1 MEPRAWKK
9 LLLKWVNECHF
20 IENITSLEES
30 DIEAFYAIY
39 EQYANFEPGQN
50 SSCLEPLQIFLKDI
64 YADFTPIF
72 DGEGRVATTD
82 YVYVYT
88 LLMHYTCVQKP
99 NKYFHNIC
107 KNLPETVQQC
117 IAEFFKQTVDGL
129 QLTRD
134 CLQQTIVNIQIQ
146 NDIDEDSF
154 LVPLVPQSST
164 PDRLT
169 MHRNGNC
176 SSSITSI
183 TPLPRDVTNCLSIS
197 LADSSNNKD
206 SSSIVSA
213 TMENSSA
220 LLLQRERRSTMNEIQ
235 MCAPATPKTELL
247 DQRTRELFGLRAQLE
262 TERYEK
268 TVLEEQVLETES
280 LIKKLTR
287 ENAEQKKQLLMLK
300 ATLANDNEDEHN
312 YATNEFD
319 NMKRRLMNELSKK
332 EKILSEK
339 SEQLQELRAEHDK
352 LVGKFKVSEKQV
364 LVCMDRIN
372 ELEQRLNSSEQLL
385 SERGD
390 EMEHLAHDK
399 LELERCLQE
408 ARNELQ
414 NGREVLNAS
423 SDLLDTSQL
432 QSSMN
437 TTPENLASSVID
449 KQLREKELE
458 NDQLRSVLELN
469 SQEKERIESQLL
481 QLIFK
486 YKLEKSKE
494 STPEKTAEKSQSHM
508 LFIIEQRMEQ
518 LTVNMEQEHQRANE
532 LQSQY
537 NTMQQQNID
546 NNNYIQNLKSDVE
559 KLNCELTASQA
570 NLKSTTDKMLQDE
583 KEIQM
588 RLNTELERSKQ
599 FGIQIAELERDL
611 ETQSQTHKQKHEQL
625 EQDLLAVKSSK
636 LQVQEELQTK
646 VNDFQK
652 QLKELQQDLE
662 NSRKNCQKFEQII
675 LDQKLSIIREKE
687 IQMEQE
693 AKAIAEITNKYRSE
707 QMLLQ
712 QQLDLARQ
720 ELENQKMEQTQVEK
734 ELSTA
739 KIKQAQ
745 LENEIHVNNIKIT
758 EYEMKHERELK
769 QQSDIQRQ
777 QLKES
782 EKKITDLQQQLK
794 EGLKKLKLRDE
805 QLLDDHKLL
814 DDQRNKCERLEIQLQ
829 EQEEDL
835 KQKSDE
841 QKQQLE
847 ESEKKITDLQ
857 QQLTEGL
864 KKLKL
869 RDEQLLH
876 DRKLLDDQRNI
887 CERLETKLKKQEED
901 LMQNSDDQKKQ
912 LLESEKKITDLQNQL
927 TEGMKKL
934 EQRDEQLL
942 QDRKLLDVERKKC
955 EHLEYELKKHE
966 DLKHKSDE
974 QKQQLE
980 ESEKKI
986 ADLQQQLAEGLKK
999 LKLRDEQLLDDRK
1012 LLDDQ
1017 RNKCERL
1024 EIQLKKQEED
1034 LKQKSDEQ
1042 KQQLEESEKKIAD
1055 LQQQSKEA
1063 RDKLAQHDE
1072 QLLDDRKLLDY
1083 ERNKCE
1089 RLETQLKKQEDDLKH
1104 KSEDQRQQ
1112 LEEAE
1117 KKIADLQQQLTE
1129 RLKKLE
1135 QRDEQLLHDRKLLD
1149 VEQKKCEHLECELK
1163 KHEDL
1168 KQKSDEQKQQLE
1180 ESEEKISDLQQQLKE
1195 ARDKLAHYDEQL
1207 LDDRKLLDDERNK
1220 CERLET
1226 QLKKQE
1232 EDLKQNS
1239 DDQKNQ
1245 ILESEKK
1252 ITDIQLQLTEGMKKL
1267 EQRDEQLLHD
1277 RKLLNVEQKKCEHL
1291 ECELKKHEDLK
1302 QKSDEQKQQLEESEE
1317 KISDLQQ
1324 QLKEARD
1331 KLAHHDEQLLNDCKL
1346 LDDERNKCERLE
1358 TQLKKQEGDLKQ
1370 KSEDQRRQL
1379 EESEKKITDLQQQ
1392 LTERLKKLEQRDE
1405 QLLDDRKLLDVE
1417 RKKCE
1422 RLENQIKHLEAKH
1435 FVGEKDIKDT
1445 LAKKEEELE
1454 KIKTQ
1459 LDLTTKRLEKMA
1471 VKLGEHQAVLSK
1483 KQREINQAKV
1493 GQDEQWDLLRTLQH
1507 EKESLQVEL
1516 RQNKERVKRA
1526 EDKLINLEHQRCSD
1540 EAERVA
1546 KHDRM
1551 IELEKTCENLEM
1563 KRIELEQQLKITEQE
1578 KLRLS
1583 QEAEHRTNGIE
1594 SASKQKDEEVKLCL
1608 KDVGVNTSDTLCAK
1622 PKVDCSAQTSFEKDN
1637 NPFSSQIDANTQNKL
1652 RVVELQL
1659 SEAMKELDHT
1669 RQAHKN
1675 VQNELDAGLAE
1686 IRISRETLQKTRE
1699 QMTQENAKRQQ
1710 LELDCQILQAKYR
1723 DSKDEIGRFEQKLK
1737 DQRLEMEGKLDKMK
1751 TKMRTLY
1758 MAEVTRMKEKQE
1770 SDTAGVKAEL
1780 EKVTAQNAK
1789 YEEHTRKLS
1798 NQIVR
1803 LNEKILDQQKQEALL
1818 STKLRH
1824 LQEAQQAAS
1833 EEWQPFKRP
1842 SAPSANLGS
1851 NLTMEDE
1858 EGEVFN
1864 NTYLTDLKT
1873 GRVPNITTE
1882 ELQYRNSLQPPHLKS
1897 TYAAQY
1903 DVGVQEDD
1911 LKDCQLSLDDSM
1923 SALLTGNG
1931 GGANA
1936 RKKSIGTHYK
1946 RPGPP
1951 TPSKNGGRMSFGSS
1965 EPPREV
1971 LRETYENGTA
1981 KTPARFKMF
1990 ASRFSMG
1997 SSSTS
2002 GTGGGS
2008 GVGGGGGGGGGN
2020 FLPRDE
2026 QPQHRQLWTVQSR
2039 KLHLASGSDG
2049 RFCTSTPRNVKR
2061 QLNYDRQRLILHDD
2075 ANSASEHHQNA
2086 NGTPHLSN
2094 AELLASTNRR
2104 RRRLV
2109 STSSA
2114 DSSSAAS
2121 IQSNNVASQDKC
2133 MEKPRVTFCLH
2144 GNIFAKGRSR
2154 IKPSLT
2160 KATVAYRRLEL
2171 QRKIREKRF
2180 GRFDQERQL
2189 ELYDKADDSQEENTM
2204 STLSEH
2210 NDNDNNANCIAEHNR
2225 NYSVVDVTCLFAN
2238 LFLDDMDETEMV
2250 SEVEPKMESQTESET
2265 QSEIES
2271 ETQFMLLPRT
2281 LPNAAITFN
2290 VETST
2295 TNNSYWR
2302 WSPELRLHKRFW
2314 SRILLAL
2321 VVLIAIG
2328 LRFLIDF
2335 N

>member
-1 MEPRAWKK
+1 
-9 LLLKWVNECHF
+9 
-20 IENITSLEES
+20 
-30 DIEAFYAIY
+30 
-39 EQYANFEPGQN
+39 
-50 SSCLEPLQIFLKDI
+50 
-64 YADFTPIF
+64 
-72 DGEGRVATTD
+72 D

-134 CLQQTIVNIQIQ
+134 CLQQTIANIQIQ

-220 LLLQRERRSTMNEIQ
+220 SLLQRERRSAMNEIP

-280 LIKKLTR
+280 LMKKLTR
-287 ENAEQKKQLLMLK
+287 GKYHMY
-300 ATLANDNEDEHN
+300 EHN

-319 NMKRRLMNELSKK
+319 NVILNPAIQSSATYGKPRIITLLLPALQMKRRLMNELSKK

-352 LVGKFKVSEKQV
+352 LVVKFKVSEKQV

-385 SERGD
+385 RERGD
-390 EMEHLAHDK
+390 EMEHLANDK

-481 QLIFK
+481 QLVFK

-494 STPEKTAEKSQSHM
+494 TAPEKTAEKSQSHM
-508 LFIIEQRMEQ
+508 LHIIEQRMEQ
-518 LTVNMEQEHQRANE
+518 LSVKMEQEHQRANE

-546 NNNYIQNLKSDVE
+546 NNNYIQNLKSDVG

-570 NLKSTTDKMLQDE
+570 NLKNTTEKMLQAE

-599 FGIQIAELERDL
+599 FSIQIAELERDL
-611 ETQSQTHKQKHEQL
+611 ETQSQTYKQKHEQL
-625 EQDLLAVKSSK
+625 EQDLLAVKASK

-662 NSRKNCQKFEQII
+662 NSGKNCQKFEQII

-693 AKAIAEITNKYRSE
+693 AAAIAEITNKYRSE

-720 ELENQKMEQTQVEK
+720 ELENQKLEQTQVES

-745 LENEIHVNNIKIT
+745 LENEIHVNNLKIT
-758 EYEMKHERELK
+758 EYETKHERELK

-777 QLKES
+777 QLEES
-782 EKKITDLQQQLK
+782 EKKISDLQQQLK
-794 EGLKKLKLRDE
+794 EGLKNLDQRDK
-805 QLLDDHKLL
+805 QLLDDRKLL
-814 DDQRNKCERLEIQLQ
+814 DDQRNKCERLEIQLKKQ
-829 EQEEDL
+829 EGDLKQKSDEQKQQLEESEKKITDLQQQLTEEMKKLEQRNDQLLHDRKLLDVERKKCEHLECELKKHEDL

-841 QKQQLE
+841 QKQQLEESEKKIADLQQQLNEARDKLAQHGEQLLDDRKLLDDQRNKCERLETQLKKQEGDLKQKSDEHKQQLE

-869 RDEQLLH
+869 RDEH
-876 DRKLLDDQRNI
+876 
-887 CERLETKLKKQEED
+887 
-901 LMQNSDDQKKQ
+901 
-912 LLESEKKITDLQNQL
+912 
-927 TEGMKKL
+927 
-934 EQRDEQLL
+934 
-942 QDRKLLDVERKKC
+942 
-955 EHLEYELKKHE
+955 
-966 DLKHKSDE
+966 
-974 QKQQLE
+974 
-980 ESEKKI
+980 
-986 ADLQQQLAEGLKK
+986 
-999 LKLRDEQLLDDRK
+999 LLDDRK

-1055 LQQQSKEA
+1055 LQQELNEA
-1063 RDKLAQHDE
+1063 RDKCSHHDD
-1072 QLLDDRKLLDY
+1072 QLLDNHKLLDD

-1089 RLETQLKKQEDDLKH
+1089 LLETQLKKQEEDLKQ
-1104 KSEDQRQQ
+1104 KSKDQRQQ
-1112 LEEAE
+1112 LEESE
-1117 KKIADLQQQLTE
+1117 KKIADIQLHLTE
-1129 RLKKLE
+1129 EMKKLE
-1135 QRDEQLLHDRKLLD
+1135 QRNEQLLHDRKLLD
-1149 VEQKKCEHLECELK
+1149 VERKKCEHLECELK

-1168 KQKSDEQKQQLE
+1168 KQKSDDQRQQLE
-1180 ESEEKISDLQQQLKE
+1180 ESEKKIADLQQKLKE
-1195 ARDKLAHYDEQL
+1195 ARDKLAHHDEQL

-1232 EDLKQNS
+1232 EDLKQ
-1239 DDQKNQ
+1239 
-1245 ILESEKK
+1245 
-1252 ITDIQLQLTEGMKKL
+1252 
-1267 EQRDEQLLHD
+1267 
-1277 RKLLNVEQKKCEHL
+1277 
-1291 ECELKKHEDLK
+1291 
-1302 QKSDEQKQQLEESEE
+1302 
-1317 KISDLQQ
+1317 
-1324 QLKEARD
+1324 
-1331 KLAHHDEQLLNDCKL
+1331 
-1346 LDDERNKCERLE
+1346 
-1358 TQLKKQEGDLKQ
+1358 
-1370 KSEDQRRQL
+1370 KSEDQRQQL
-1379 EESEKKITDLQQQ
+1379 EESEKKIVDLQQQ
-1392 LTERLKKLEQRDE
+1392 LTEEMKKLEQRDD
-1405 QLLDDRKLLDVE
+1405 QLLHDRKLLDVE

-1507 EKESLQVEL
+1507 EKESLQLEL

-1622 PKVDCSAQTSFEKDN
+1622 PKVDCSAQTSSENDN
-1637 NPFSSQIDANTQNKL
+1637 KPFSSQIDANTQNKL
-1652 RVVELQL
+1652 HVAELQL

-1675 VQNELDAGLAE
+1675 VQSELDAVLAE

-1723 DSKDEIGRFEQKLK
+1723 DSKEEIGRFEQKLK

-1780 EKVTAQNAK
+1780 EKVNAQNAK

-2002 GTGGGS
+2002 GTGGG
-2008 GVGGGGGGGGGN
+2008 GAGGGGGN

-2026 QPQHRQLWTVQSR
+2026 QSLYPLQQQPQHRQLWTVQGR

-2075 ANSASEHHQNA
+2075 VNSASEHHQNA

-2133 MEKPRVTFCLH
+2133 TEKPRVTFCLH

-2189 ELYDKADDSQEENTM
+2189 ELCDKTDDSQEEKTM

-2210 NDNDNNANCIAEHNR
+2210 NDND
-2225 NYSVVDVTCLFAN
+2225 
-2238 LFLDDMDETEMV
+2238 
-2250 SEVEPKMESQTESET
+2250 
-2265 QSEIES
+2265 
-2271 ETQFMLLPRT
+2271 
-2281 LPNAAITFN
+2281 
-2290 VETST
+2290 
-2295 TNNSYWR
+2295 
-2302 WSPELRLHKRFW
+2302 
-2314 SRILLAL
+2314 
-2321 VVLIAIG
+2321 
-2328 LRFLIDF
+2328 
-2335 N
+2335 